1 MSRTSQLYL
10 ELKLVEAAGTVRKL
24 LEEIYEIEADTQMP
38 DITKLSRIQKIR
50 AELTKVNVEI
60 DNVKKEITLLNSYRV
75 N

>member
-1 MSRTSQLYL
+1 MNQINQLYL
-10 ELKLVEAAGTVRKL
+10 ELTLVEAAGTVRKL

-50 AELTKVNVEI
+50 AELTKVNMEI